1 MTSLVSGVRVPA
13 VVPRPSPEP
22 MKSLQCV
29 LLAAISCLGTLGARG
44 AAPQPDDISPMLAV
58 IREARGVPALAA
70 GLIRSN
76 RVVALGVAGVRKQ
89 GVGEPAT
96 LGDLWHVGSV
106 TKSMT
111 ATLVGLL
118 VQEGRISWTNTLAA
132 SFPAVSPRMHP
143 AWRAVTLSQLLRHR
157 GGAPD
162 SEWLQSRGIWDMLW
176 NHPGTPREQRA
187 AWLESVVTNAPP
199 VAPGT
204 EFVYSNTGYVFA
216 GMMLE
221 ATAGEPWEDLIS
233 RRLFAPLGMTSAG
246 FGVPARPRFID
257 QPWGHQWADGRPKA
271 VPPGPDADNPSGLG
285 PAGTVHLSLG
295 DLLKYAAFHAREG
308 HGVGLLSGD
317 TFRILHDP
325 VPGESY
331 AMGWKVA
338 TRPWAGGTVLTHTGS
353 NRQWFA
359 VVWIAPGRDA
369 AAVAV
374 TNIGDNEGHA
384 ASTATDEAV
393 ATLIGRYLQ
402 NSP

>member
-1 MTSLVSGVRVPA
+1 MTSLVSGVRVRA
-13 VVPRPSPEP
+13 SVGRPPFEP
-22 MKSLQCV
+22 MKSLQRV
-29 LLAAISCLGTLGARG
+29 LLVAMSCLGTLGVRG
-44 AAPQPDDISPMLAV
+44 AAPQPDDISPLLAG

-76 RVVALGVAGVRKQ
+76 RVVALGVTGVRKQ

-96 LGDLWHVGSV
+96 LDDLWHIGSV

-111 ATLVGLL
+111 ATLAGLL

-143 AWRAVTLSQLLRHR
+143 AWRDVTLSQLLRHR

-162 SEWLQSRGIWDMLW
+162 AEWLQSRGIWDMLW
-176 NHPGTPREQRA
+176 NHPGTPGEQRA

-199 VAPGT
+199 VTPGT

-221 ATAGEPWEDLIS
+221 AAGGEAWEDLIT
-233 RRLFAPLGMTSAG
+233 RRLFVPLGMTSAG

-271 VPPGPDADNPSGLG
+271 IPPGPDADNPSGLG

-308 HGVGLLSGD
+308 RGGGLLPGG

-325 VPGESY
+325 APGESY

-353 NRQWFA
+353 NVQWYA
-359 VVWIAPGRDA
+359 VVWIAPMRDA
-369 AAVAV
+369 AVVAL
-374 TNIGDNEGHA
+374 TNIGDNTGSTA
-384 ASTATDEAV
+384 ATATDEAV
-393 ATLIGRYLQ
+393 AALVGRYLAH
-402 NSP
+402 